1 MKKYLLDLILSSRK
15 RLQHFGNIIIGLK
28 LLEMKSRISTETD
41 TKKVEKANERLF
53 DEEMNRQIHQDNLL
67 DELAEM
73 LESLSEEELAKFK
86 QEIEDFEE

>member
-1 MKKYLLDLILSSRK
+1 M
-15 RLQHFGNIIIGLK
+15 
-28 LLEMKSRISTETD
+28 
-41 TKKVEKANERLF
+41 EKANERLF